1 MKEIGD
7 PLRINTSN
15 NKNSQHDGEQQ
26 RLLGQESNTNISA
39 IPSAAN
45 KVTLEE
51 VLSAIDNI
59 SNGNI

>member
-15 NKNSQHDGEQQ
+15 NKNSQPDGEQQ
-26 RLLGQESNTNISA
+26 RLLGQETNTNISA
-39 IPSAAN
+39 ISSAAN